1 MNIEQLFKLFNEA
14 FTLFFIFPGMIL
26 LGLYLT
32 FQLKGA
38 QVFKLKHSFSQLL
51 QKKKGSQG
59 NISHFEAISTVL
71 AGNFGTGN
79 ISGMAIAVSSGG
91 PGALVWMWVMAF
103 FGAIIQYASCVL
115 GVKYRTKN
123 ENGEFVGGPMYY
135 LSQGLGYHKLAI
147 LFSVLTLI
155 ASVAVGN
162 FAQINSMTLPLK
174 EIGIHPLLSSLL
186 ITGCVAAVLIGG
198 MQRMAKFA
206 SFVIPVKAFLY
217 LGIGLIILFLNSEK
231 IFPAFKLMF
240 ESAFDFSAATGGILG
255 AGLSR
260 AITTG
265 FDRGIFATDAGTG
278 IVPILQSGARTTHPA
293 VDGLVTL
300 VAPFMVMII
309 CTMTGLIL
317 LISGAWQQPDLQS
330 TNMVTYAFKEGLG
343 SSVGSI
349 IVIVALLLF
358 GYTTILAWA
367 CCAEKAAAYL
377 WGTKRGSWFK
387 YFYVLLTPIGLLVHV
402 NFIWTFADICITAML
417 ATNMIGIA
425 LLSREVITS
434 SRDYFAQES
443 KSKQKKAPA

>member
-1 MNIEQLFKLFNEA
+1 MNIESLLKLFNEV
-14 FTLFFIFPGMIL
+14 FTLFIIFPGMIL
-26 LGLYLT
+26 LGIYLT

-38 QVFKLKHSFSQLL
+38 QVSKLKKSFSQLL
-51 QKKKGSQG
+51 KKKKGSQG

-79 ISGMAIAVSSGG
+79 ISGMAVALTTGG

-115 GVKYRTKN
+115 GVKYRRKN
-123 ENGEFVGGPMYY
+123 ENGEYVGGPMYY
-135 LSQGLGYHKLAI
+135 LSDGLGYKQLAT

-155 ASVAVGN
+155 AAVAVGN
-162 FAQINSMTLPLK
+162 FAQINSMTLPLN
-174 EIGIHPLLSSLL
+174 EIGIHPLSSSLL

-198 MQRMAKFA
+198 MHRMAKFA
-206 SFVIPVKAFLY
+206 SYVIPIKAFLY
-217 LGIGLIILFLNSEK
+217 LSVGLVILIMNSEK
-231 IFPAFKLMF
+231 VLPAFNLMF
-240 ESAFDFSAATGGILG
+240 TSAFDFSAATGGILG

-278 IVPILQSGARTTHPA
+278 IVPILQSGARTTHPV

-317 LISGAWQQPDLQS
+317 LVSGAWQQPGLQS
-330 TNMVTYAFKEGLG
+330 TNMVTYAFKVGLG
-343 SSVGSI
+343 SDIGSV
-349 IVIVALLLF
+349 IVIIALLLF

-377 WGTKRGSWFK
+377 WGTRYGSWFK
-387 YFYVLLTPIGLLVHV
+387 YFYVLLTPIGILVHV
-402 NFIWTFADICITAML
+402 ELIWTFADICITAML

-425 LLSREVITS
+425 KLSHEVISS
-434 SRDYFAQES
+434 SRDYF
-443 KSKQKKAPA
+443 KKVPV